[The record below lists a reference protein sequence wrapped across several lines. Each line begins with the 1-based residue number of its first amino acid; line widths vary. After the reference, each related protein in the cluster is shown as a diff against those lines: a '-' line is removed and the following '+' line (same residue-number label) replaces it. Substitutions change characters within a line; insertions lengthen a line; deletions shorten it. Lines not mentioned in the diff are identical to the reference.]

1 MGVLDTYRV
10 EDRQNRSTD
19 APLQSGTAELE
30 RYHPHDLSSHNELVR
45 DRALNA
51 PSPPEQPL
59 SPPLSSEEQR
69 QVGNIVKSIKGLR
82 GNLDEQFKDLDK
94 PLSDNVRKEGE
105 QLRLDV
111 EQSLALVCHDKLE
124 RLLPAVNKELEAS
137 GLKIAE
143 VPANKEIAIG
153 RLMSQTGEYHS
164 WDVVSQVECLSS

>member
-10 EDRQNRSTD
+10 EDRQNHLPD
-19 APLQSGTAELE
+19 APLPYGTSKLE
-30 RYHPHDLSSHNELVR
+30 GYGSHDLSSHNELVR

-51 PSPPEQPL
+51 PSTPEQPL

-69 QVGNIVKSIKGLR
+69 QVGNIVKSIKGLAS
-82 GNLDEQFKDLDK
+82 NLDEQFRDLDK
-94 PLSDNVRKEGE
+94 PLSENVRQEGE

-111 EQSLALVCHDKLE
+111 EQSLAFVCHDKLE
-124 RLLPAVNKELEAS
+124 RLLPALNKELEAS

-143 VPANKEIAIG
+143 VPANKEIALG
-153 RLMSQTGEYHS
+153 RLIPQTGEYHC